1 MPSDPNAPALPVLQ
15 HAASI
20 VRQLREARRLV
31 LVAETG
37 SGKTTQVPQV
47 LARAGFADE
56 GRIVVLQ
63 PRRLAA
69 RAVARRVAHEMGVRE
84 GDLVG
89 WRTRFDRNESSR
101 TRILFMTDGLFVRM
115 ATSRGGLDDISTVIV
130 DEFHERGLSSDLAV
144 GLVLRAQALGRQL
157 SQPSHAPNGA
167 RGASP
172 ALVVMSA
179 TLDAARVARSLE
191 VDPLQ
196 VEGRLHPVTVEHRSD
211 ARSGEDACAR
221 AAQEAMEAIDR
232 FGGDGLVFLP
242 GRGEIARTLEM
253 MRAGRSPAEVELL
266 PLHGGQQP
274 EEQDRVFAPSAKRRV
289 ILATNIAET
298 SLTIPGIRWVVDSGV
313 ARIHRFDMQR
323 DLNAL
328 RVEPISQASA
338 AQRAGRAGRT
348 GPGACMR
355 LWSSASHGRRAAFEA
370 PEVHRIDLSE
380 AVLALRAAG
389 LDDVAAFPWID
400 APTPASLARSNDVLR
415 QCGALS
421 EDGEITDDGRAM
433 ARVPAHPRLARALL
447 EGARRGVAARV
458 AWWAALL
465 AERDPFE
472 REEAAALRGALER
485 ADLPGDLTARERAW
499 HAWKRGARGRLD
511 AVTAR
516 EMERAAA
523 HLQRAAESCV
533 QAASPHPPAHTDDD
547 AEVAAAF
554 MLGFPDR
561 VGWRIDAQRPHASM
575 RGRRKVSI
583 DRSSLH
589 QGAGP
594 LIAFDVRQVGEG
606 DASQTVLAMVNGL
619 HLHWVEATLPQRFER
634 VNEQRWDAEREAVV
648 SVEERRFDDVV
659 IESTVRPPRDAGAAA
674 DVIAAQ
680 MVADGRRPDDW
691 EEKCVPWIARVR
703 WVAALAPERRL
714 DVFGDDDLRILFA
727 ELAAGATR
735 WSEVRGR
742 PSLEVLQG
750 ALSFDDRR
758 FVQQMAPTEITLPR
772 GFRMRLHYEP
782 GQPVRGAAKI
792 QDLYGLETSPCVG
805 GGRVPVLLEILGPHR
820 RPLQVTSDLPAFW
833 RVLYPQL
840 RPELR
845 RRYPRHEWR

>member
-1 MPSDPNAPALPVLQ
+1 MPSDPLAPALPVLM
-15 HAASI
+15 HAERI
-20 VRQLREARRLV
+20 VRQLRESQRLV

-37 SGKTTQVPQV
+37 SGKTTQVPQI
-47 LARAGFADE
+47 LARAGFCDE

-69 RAVARRVAHEMGVRE
+69 RAVARRVAHEMGERE
-84 GDLVG
+84 GDRVG
-89 WRTRFDRNESSR
+89 WRTRFDRNESAR
-101 TRILFMTDGLFVRM
+101 TRILFLTDGLFVRM
-115 ATSRGGLDDISTVIV
+115 ATARGGLEGISTVIV

-144 GLVLRAQALGRQL
+144 GLVLRAQAMAR
-157 SQPSHAPNGA
+157 PNEQHGDV
-167 RGASP
+167 RHGSGGQGP

-191 VDPLQ
+191 VEPLQ
-196 VEGRLHPVTVEHRSD
+196 VEGRLHPVTVEHRADGSG
-211 ARSGEDACAR
+211 GEDSCAR
-221 AAQEAMEAIDR
+221 AAREALDAADR

-253 MRAGRSPAEVELL
+253 MRGGASSIEVL
-266 PLHGGQQP
+266 PLHGAQQP
-274 EEQDRVFAPSAKRRV
+274 EEQDRVFAPCAKRRV

-298 SLTIPGIRWVVDSGV
+298 SLTIPGIRWVIDSGV

-328 RVEPISQASA
+328 RIEPISQASA

-348 GPGACMR
+348 GPGACVR
-355 LWSSASHGRRAAFEA
+355 LWSTAAHARRAAFDT

-380 AVLALRAAG
+380 AVLSLRAAG
-389 LDDVAAFPWID
+389 LEDLAAFPWID
-400 APTPASLARSNDVLR
+400 APTSAALTRSERVLR
-415 QCGALS
+415 QCGAVG
-421 EDGEITDDGRAM
+421 EDGALTADGRAM
-433 ARVPAHPRLARALL
+433 ARIPAHPRLARALL
-447 EGARRGVAARV
+447 EGARRGVSARV
-458 AWWAALL
+458 SWWAALL
-465 AERDPFE
+465 SERDPFE
-472 REEAAALRGALER
+472 REDEAALRGALER

-499 HAWKRGARGRLD
+499 HSWKHGGRGRVDSLS
-511 AVTAR
+511 AR
-516 EMERAAA
+516 ELERAAA
-523 HLQRAAESCV
+523 HLQRSAESCAPGV
-533 QAASPHPPAHTDDD
+533 VSRAGDRDDD

-594 LIAFDVRQVGEG
+594 LLAFDVRQLGEG
-606 DASQTVLAMVNGL
+606 DSAQTVLSMVNGL
-619 HLHWVEATLPQRFER
+619 KVSWVESTLPERFTIER
-634 VNEQRWDAEREAVV
+634 HERWDSEREAVV
-648 SVEERRFDDVV
+648 SVEERMFDDVV
-659 IESTVRPPRDAGAAA
+659 IDATVRPPRNTNAAA

-680 MVADGRRPDDW
+680 MIADGRRPDDW
-691 EEKCVPWIARVR
+691 DERSVPWITRVR

-714 DVFGDDDLRILFA
+714 DVYGDQDLQIVFA
-727 ELAAGATR
+727 EWAAGATR

-742 PSLEVLQG
+742 PSLGAVQG
-750 ALSFDDRR
+750 ALSYEDRR
-758 FVQQMAPTEITLPR
+758 FVEQMAPSDITLPR
-772 GFRMRLHYEP
+772 GFRMRLQYEP

-792 QDLYGLETSPCVG
+792 QDLYGLEASPCVG
-805 GGRVPVLLEILGPHR
+805 GGRIPVLLEILGPHR

>member
-1 MPSDPNAPALPVLQ
+1 MPSDPLVPALPVLQ
-15 HAASI
+15 HAEQI
-20 VRQLREARRLV
+20 VRQLREAQRLV

-37 SGKTTQVPQV
+37 SGKTTQVPQI
-47 LARAGFADE
+47 LARAGVTDA

-69 RAVARRVAHEMGVRE
+69 RAVARRVAHEMGSRE

-89 WRTRFDRNESSR
+89 WRTRFDRNESER

-115 ATSRGGLDDISTVIV
+115 ATGRGGLEGISTVIV

-144 GLVLRAQALGRQL
+144 GLVLRAQARSPLRGRR
-157 SQPSHAPNGA
+157 ADAAGGGGGA
-167 RGASP
+167 P
-172 ALVVMSA
+172 ALLVMSA

-191 VDPLQ
+191 VEPLE
-196 VEGRLHPVTVEHRSD
+196 VEGRLHPVTVEHRAD
-211 ARSGEDACAR
+211 AKGGEDACAR
-221 AAQEAMEAIDR
+221 AAQEALEAADR
-232 FGGDGLVFLP
+232 LGGDGLVFLP
-242 GRGEIARTLEM
+242 GRGEIARTLEV
-253 MRAGRSPAEVELL
+253 MRAARSAADMEVL

-274 EEQDRVFAPSAKRRV
+274 EEQDRVFAPCAKRRV

-298 SLTIPGIRWVVDSGV
+298 SLTIPGIRWVVDGGV
-313 ARIHRFDMQR
+313 ARIHRFDTQR

-338 AQRAGRAGRT
+338 AQRSGRAGRT
-348 GPGACMR
+348 GPGACVR
-355 LWSSASHGRRAAFEA
+355 LWSAASHARRAAFET
-370 PEVHRIDLSE
+370 PEIHRIDLSE
-380 AVLALRAAG
+380 AVLSLRAAG
-389 LDDVAAFPWID
+389 VDDVAAFPWVD
-400 APTPASLARSNDVLR
+400 APTPASLARSEDVLR
-415 QCGALS
+415 QCGAVG
-421 EDGEITDDGRAM
+421 EDGGLTEDGRAM
-433 ARVPAHPRLARALL
+433 SRIPAHPRLARALL
-447 EGARRGVAARV
+447 EGARRGVAMRV
-458 AWWAALL
+458 SWWAALL

-472 REEAAALRGALER
+472 REDPAALRAALELR
-485 ADLPGDLTARERAW
+485 DMPGDVTARERAW
-499 HAWKRGARGRLD
+499 QAWKRGARGRVD
-511 AVTAR
+511 ATSAR
-516 EMERAAA
+516 ELERAAA
-523 HLQRAAESCV
+523 HLQRSAESCV
-533 QAASPHPPAHTDDD
+533 QASPTRGVARLDDD

-594 LIAFDVRQVGEG
+594 LLAFDVRQIGEG
-606 DASQTVLAMVNGL
+606 DAAQTVLSMVNAL
-619 HLHWVEATLPQRFER
+619 HVSWVESTLPHRFSTQHAE
-634 VNEQRWDAEREAVV
+634 RWDGEREAVV
-648 SVEERRFDDVV
+648 SVEERLFDEWV
-659 IESTVRPPRDAGAAA
+659 IDATVRPPRDTGAAA

-680 MVADGRRPDDW
+680 MIADGRRPDDW
-691 EEKCVPWIARVR
+691 DEQSVPWIARVR
-703 WVAALAPERRL
+703 WVSALVPERRL
-714 DVFGDDDLRILFA
+714 DVYGDDDLQILFA
-727 ELAAGATR
+727 EWAAGATR
-735 WSEVRGR
+735 WSEVRSR

-750 ALSFDDRR
+750 ALSHEDRR
-758 FVQQMAPTEITLPR
+758 FIQQMAPTEIALPR
-772 GFRMRLHYEP
+772 GFRMRLHYEL

-792 QDLYGLETSPCVG
+792 QDLYGLEASPCVG

-820 RPLQVTSDLPAFW
+820 RPLQITSDLPAFW

>member
-1 MPSDPNAPALPVLQ
+1 MPSDPLAPALPVLQ
-15 HAASI
+15 HAEQI
-20 VRQLREARRLV
+20 VRQLREAQRLV

-47 LARAGFADE
+47 LARAGFTDA

-69 RAVARRVAHEMGVRE
+69 RAVARRVAHEMGARE

-89 WRTRFDRNESSR
+89 WRTRFDRNESER

-115 ATSRGGLDDISTVIV
+115 ATARGGLEGIGTVIV
-130 DEFHERGLSSDLAV
+130 DEFHERGLSSDLSV
-144 GLVLRAQALGRQL
+144 GLVLRAQALARQR
-157 SQPSHAPNGA
+157 A
-167 RGASP
+167 RRGETSSGGSGQAP

-191 VDPLQ
+191 VEPLQ
-196 VEGRLHPVTVEHRSD
+196 VEGRLHPVTVEHRTD
-211 ARSGEDACAR
+211 AKGGDDACAR
-221 AAQEAMEAIDR
+221 VAQEALEAADR

-242 GRGEIARTLEM
+242 GRGEIARTLEL
-253 MRAGRSPAEVELL
+253 MRAERSAAQIELL

-298 SLTIPGIRWVVDSGV
+298 SLTIPGIRWVVDGGV

-328 RVEPISQASA
+328 RIEPISQASA
-338 AQRAGRAGRT
+338 AQRSGRAGRT
-348 GPGACMR
+348 GPGACVR
-355 LWSSASHGRRAAFEA
+355 LWSAASHARRAAFET

-380 AVLALRAAG
+380 AVLSLRAAG
-389 LDDVAAFPWID
+389 FDDVAAFPWID
-400 APTPASLARSNDVLR
+400 APTSASLARSEDVLR
-415 QCGALS
+415 QCGAVAV
-421 EDGEITDDGRAM
+421 DGALTADGRAM
-433 ARVPAHPRLARALL
+433 SRIPAHPRLARALL
-447 EGARRGVAARV
+447 EGARRGVAAR
-458 AWWAALL
+458 ASWWAALL

-472 REEAAALRGALER
+472 REDAAALRGVLER
-485 ADLPGDLTARERAW
+485 GDLPGDLTARERAW
-499 HAWKRGARGRLD
+499 QAWKRGARGRVD
-511 AVTAR
+511 AVSAR
-516 EMERAAA
+516 ELERAAA

-533 QAASPHPPAHTDDD
+533 QGASLRGGAHHDAD

-594 LIAFDVRQVGEG
+594 LLAFDVRQMGEG
-606 DASQTVLAMVNGL
+606 DAVQTVLSMVNGL
-619 HLHWVEATLPQRFER
+619 HLSWVESTLPQRFTMKHE
-634 VNEQRWDAEREAVV
+634 ERWDAEREAVV
-648 SVEERRFDDVV
+648 SVEERLFDEVV
-659 IESTVRPPRDAGAAA
+659 IDATVRPPREAGAAA

-680 MVADGRRPDDW
+680 MIADGRRPDDW
-691 EEKCVPWIARVR
+691 DERSVPWIARVR
-703 WVAALAPERRL
+703 WVSALAPERRL
-714 DVFGDDDLRILFA
+714 DVYGDDDLRILFA

-735 WSEVRGR
+735 WSEVRSR

-750 ALSFDDRR
+750 ALSHEDRR
-758 FVQQMAPTEITLPR
+758 FIQQMAPTEVALPR
-772 GFRMRLHYEP
+772 GFRMRLKYEI

-820 RPLQVTSDLPAFW
+820 RPLQITSDLPAFW

>member
-1 MPSDPNAPALPVLQ
+1 MPSDSLVSALPVLQ
-15 HAASI
+15 HADRI
-20 VRQLREARRLV
+20 VRQLRDARRLV

-37 SGKTTQVPQV
+37 SGKTTQVPQM
-47 LARAGFADE
+47 LARAGFTDA

-69 RAVARRVAHEMGVRE
+69 RAVARRVAHEMGSRE

-89 WRTRFDRNESSR
+89 WRTRFDRNESER

-115 ATSRGGLDDISTVIV
+115 ATARGGFDGIGTVIV
-130 DEFHERGLSSDLAV
+130 DEFHERGLSSDLSV
-144 GLVLRAQALGRQL
+144 GLVLRAQSLARQL
-157 SQPSHAPNGA
+157 VRGGETSSGGS
-167 RGASP
+167 RGAP

-196 VEGRLHPVTVEHRSD
+196 IEGRLHPVTIEHRAD
-211 ARSGEDACAR
+211 TKGGEDASAR
-221 AAQEAMEAIDR
+221 VAQEAIEAVDR

-253 MRAGRSPAEVELL
+253 MRASPSSAQLEVL

-298 SLTIPGIRWVVDSGV
+298 SLTIPGIRWVVDSGL

-328 RVEPISQASA
+328 RIEPISQASA
-338 AQRAGRAGRT
+338 AQRSGRAGRT
-348 GPGACMR
+348 GPGTCVR
-355 LWSSASHGRRAAFEA
+355 LWSAASHARRAAFET

-380 AVLALRAAG
+380 AVLSLRAAG

-400 APTPASLARSNDVLR
+400 APTPASLARSEDVLG
-415 QCGALS
+415 QCGAIG
-421 EDGEITDDGRAM
+421 EDGALTADGRSM
-433 ARVPAHPRLARALL
+433 ARIPAHPRLARALL
-447 EGARRGVAARV
+447 EGARRGVASRV
-458 AWWAALL
+458 SWWAALL

-472 REEAAALRGALER
+472 REDAAALRGALER
-485 ADLPGDLTARERAW
+485 GDLPGDMTARERAW
-499 HAWKRGARGRLD
+499 QVWKRGGRGRVD
-511 AVTAR
+511 AVSAR
-516 EMERAAA
+516 ELERAAA
-523 HLQRAAESCV
+523 HLQRAAQSCAQV
-533 QAASPHPPAHTDDD
+533 ASSRGGVPQDDD

-561 VGWRIDAQRPHASM
+561 VGWRMDAQRAHASM

-594 LIAFDVRQVGEG
+594 LLAFDVRQIGEG
-606 DASQTVLAMVNGL
+606 DAAQTMLSMVNGL
-619 HLHWVEATLPQRFER
+619 HLSWVESTLTQRFTTRHE
-634 VNEQRWDAEREAVV
+634 ERWDAEREAVV
-648 SVEERRFDDVV
+648 SIEERLFDGVV
-659 IESTVRPPRDAGAAA
+659 IDATVRPPREAGAAA

-680 MVADGRRPDDW
+680 MIADGRRPDDW
-691 EEKCVPWIARVR
+691 EERSVPWIARVR
-703 WVAALAPERRL
+703 WLSALVPERRL
-714 DVFGDDDLRILFA
+714 DVYGDDDLRILFA

-735 WSEVRGR
+735 WSEVRAR

-750 ALSFDDRR
+750 ALSHDDRR
-758 FVQQMAPTEITLPR
+758 FIQQMAPNEIVLPR
-772 GFRMRLHYEP
+772 GFRMRLQYEP

-792 QDLYGLETSPCVG
+792 QDLYGLETTPCVG

-820 RPLQVTSDLPAFW
+820 RPLQITSDLSAFW

-840 RPELR
+840 RSELR